1 MKGVDWMPNWTTN
14 KIICKKS
21 IGDKI
26 LSKDNEDYILDFN
39 KIIPMPDELQIEAG
53 SRGQRGLMYLYSK
66 TDSIEEKEIINKAY
80 KSLNPFFK
88 DIYKDSEYVK
98 IDNNITKYEEDNNFK
113 ESIELGE
120 KYLSNYKKHGHCH
133 WYDWCVSN
141 WGTKWNVLD
150 EVDVSYDEKTD
161 EYEINFDT
169 AWSVPA
175 GIVSE
180 YSKLCSDEEFFWKYE
195 NEDYDGVHI
204 LSKIGD
210 EIIDSVYHEKE
221 SEVDGDYEYE

>member
-1 MKGVDWMPNWTTN
+1 MPNWTAN

-26 LSKDNEDYILDFN
+26 LSKDNDDYILDFN

-66 TDSIEEKEIINKAY
+66 TDSIEEKGIINKAY

-88 DIYKDSEYVK
+88 DIYKDSEYAK
-98 IDNNITKYEEDNNFK
+98 IDNDITKYEEDNNFK

-120 KYLSNYKKHGHCH
+120 KYLSNYKKHGHWH

-141 WGTKWNVLD
+141 WGTKWNVLED
-150 EVDVSYDEKTD
+150 VDVSYDEKTD

-169 AWSVPA
+169 ESYEQTKSNELVQTAINEWKEMKDKRENYE
-175 GIVSE
+175 I
-180 YSKLCSDEEFFWKYE
+180 SDEEYLDWKL
-195 NEDYDGVHI
+195 NF
-204 LSKIGD
+204 
-210 EIIDSVYHEKE
+210 EIISTVI
-221 SEVDGDYEYE
+221 